1 MFLNSS
7 HDGCLYF
14 DFSNK
19 EQFRLHH
26 NKVDGQR
33 GSVSLFSLKHKRSV
47 RLVPVP
53 AKAIEISGGGV
64 VSCVPQQQR
73 LLQLSA
79 CGGNTCGTVACFLL
93 SDCSASALATEQSAA
108 SSLSASAATFRLR
121 LINESEIPLVADSLF
136 HDGDIDVHFE
146 LVK

>member
-7 HDGCLYF
+7 HDGRLHF

-47 RLVPVP
+47 RLMPVP

-79 CGGNTCGTVACFLL
+79 CGGNACGTVACFLL
-93 SDCSASALATEQSAA
+93 SDCSASVSTEQSAA
-108 SSLSASAATFRLR
+108 SSLSVSASTFRLR
-121 LINESEIPLVADSLF
+121 LINESEMPLVADSLF
-136 HDGDIDVHFE
+136 HDADIDVHFE

>member
-7 HDGCLYF
+7 HDGRLYF

-26 NKVDGQR
+26 NKVDGQC

-47 RLVPVP
+47 RLVP
-53 AKAIEISGGGV
+53 AKAIEISGGV

-79 CGGNTCGTVACFLL
+79 CGGNTCGTAACFLL
-93 SDCSASALATEQSAA
+93 SDCSASVSTEQSAA
-108 SSLSASAATFRLR
+108 SSLSASASTFRLR
-121 LINESEIPLVADSLF
+121 LINESEMPLVADSLF